1 MQTATKK
8 EPFLHKLTIKAL
20 AGQTV
25 VSSLSAMKFNAQSRS
40 SFFFFFFP
48 TVWSYFLQLV
58 NMSQEQSLGEGR
70 TDSLETSSL

>member
-1 MQTATKK
+1 MQTGTEK

-40 SFFFFFFP
+40 LFFFH
-48 TVWSYFLQLV
+48 YFV
-58 NMSQEQSLGEGR
+58 MFSPAGKHESGFVPGGR
-70 TDSLETSSL
+70 EELAA